1 MDILD
6 ELKEGIVTASAEET
20 EAVGARLA
28 AAVVDN
34 STIALSGDLGAG
46 KTTLA
51 RGIARG
57 LEITADVTS
66 PTYTIYTTYQGTRQL
81 VHMDAYRLSD
91 AHELD
96 SLTIEEFLKPPW
108 LIVVEWPEHVPGF
121 FEDKDTLRIKIEIL
135 PDHSHR
141 IHIIDQEP

>member
-28 AAVVDN
+28 ARMADN
-34 STIALSGDLGAG
+34 TAIALSGDLGAG

-51 RGIARG
+51 RGVARG
-57 LEITADVTS
+57 LGIKADVTS

-81 VHMDAYRLSD
+81 VHMDAYRLGN

-108 LIVVEWPEHVPGF
+108 LILVEWPEHIPGF
-121 FEDKDTLRIKIEIL
+121 FEDKTTLGVKIEIL

-141 IHIIDQEP
+141 IRIPG